1 MLTALLGKKIGMTQI
16 LDDNGRMVPVT
27 AIQVGPCSVVQIK
40 TEESDGYRALQIGF
54 DERKPASTSKP
65 LQGVFSKAGVSP
77 KKLVREVPADEDE
90 HQPGETITCDI
101 FAEVHF
107 VDVVGT
113 SKGKGFAGVMKRWN
127 FKGQPRTHGAMGNRV
142 GGSIGAS
149 AYPSRV
155 HKGKK
160 MPGRMGGRRV
170 MVKHLEVVKVDPEK
184 NLLLVKGP
192 VPGANG
198 GYVMVR
204 KSAEYKAAR
213 KTKRH

>member
-16 LDDNGRMVPVT
+16 LDGEGRMVPVT
-27 AIQVGPCSVVQIK
+27 AIQVGPCDVVQVK

-54 DERKPASTSKP
+54 EERKEAGTSKP
-65 LQGVFSKAGVSP
+65 LRGVFAKAGVAP
-77 KKLVREVPADEDE
+77 KRLVREVPCDDDE
-90 HQPGETITCDI
+90 HQPGETITCEI
-101 FAEVHF
+101 FADAHF

-113 SKGKGFAGVMKRWN
+113 SKGKGFSGVMKRWH

-142 GGSIGAS
+142 SGSIGSS

-160 MPGRMGGRRV
+160 MAGRMGGRRV
-170 MVKHLEVVKVDPEK
+170 MVKHLEVLKVDPDK

-204 KSAEYKAAR
+204 RSAEYKAAR
-213 KTKRH
+213 KKKRH